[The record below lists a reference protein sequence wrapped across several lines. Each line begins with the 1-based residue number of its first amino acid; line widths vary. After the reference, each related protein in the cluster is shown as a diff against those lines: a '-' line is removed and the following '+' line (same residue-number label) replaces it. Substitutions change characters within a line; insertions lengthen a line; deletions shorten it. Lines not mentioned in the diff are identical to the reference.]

1 MRTGLFPTLLFMAA
15 LANPPDV
22 RAQDTPADTADI
34 HTALRAFYFSLSHR
48 DWEAIA
54 GQVLSAKVVAHRP
67 PPDAM
72 VAAEAA
78 AGRAAGLA
86 CGESRVTLD
95 GTWAEVSV
103 VRCGGAARGVGASV
117 APKIVIKLNGKE
129 AQREEYRDVRADRPL
144 PPDLYVTQTYHRAD
158 WIPGH

>member
-15 LANPPDV
+15 LANPPGV
-22 RAQDTPADTADI
+22 RGQDTPADTADI

-72 VAAEAA
+72 VAAEGA

-95 GTWAEVSV
+95 GAWAEASV
-103 VRCGGAARGVGASV
+103 VRCGGAARGVDEFRLIRFQRRWRIVYIDLSPESASV
-117 APKIVIKLNGKE
+117 A
-129 AQREEYRDVRADRPL
+129 AAATR
-144 PPDLYVTQTYHRAD
+144 
-158 WIPGH
+158 

>member
-1 MRTGLFPTLLFMAA
+1 MRTGLFPTLLFMGA
-15 LANPPDV
+15 LANPRDV
-22 RAQDTPADTADI
+22 RAQDTPADTAGI

-86 CGESRVTLD
+86 CGESRITRD
-95 GTWAEVSV
+95 GSWAEVSV
-103 VRCGGAARGVGASV
+103 VRCGGTARGVDEFRLIRFQRRWRIVYIDLSRESVSV
-117 APKIVIKLNGKE
+117 A
-129 AQREEYRDVRADRPL
+129 AAATR
-144 PPDLYVTQTYHRAD
+144 
-158 WIPGH
+158 